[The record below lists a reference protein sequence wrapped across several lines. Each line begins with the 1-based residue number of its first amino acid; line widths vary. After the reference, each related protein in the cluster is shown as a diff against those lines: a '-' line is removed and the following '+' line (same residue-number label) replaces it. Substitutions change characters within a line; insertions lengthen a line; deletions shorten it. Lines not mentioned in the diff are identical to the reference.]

1 MQDRN
6 SNIPGS
12 DYCDEGASSKTK
24 EQAAAAIEELKGR
37 AHDVKEQLAASGKST
52 VDQLDAQREPA
63 AKTLENAARRLQE
76 SGERVS
82 AATSRAASTTA
93 DKLQTTADYIRE
105 KKWHDSQQLRGLPQ
119 GGVELRLK
127 LSSLAEVERW
137 VLSWGGNAVVIRPK
151 ELVESVKRAAKR
163 ILNPGA

>member
-6 SNIPGS
+6 SNIPVS
-12 DYCDEGASSKTK
+12 DYCDEGTSSKTT
-24 EQAAAAIEELKGR
+24 EQATATVEELKGR
-37 AHDVKEQLAASGKST
+37 ADDVKEQLAASGKRT

-82 AATSRAASTTA
+82 TATSRAASTTA

-105 KKWHDSQQLRGLPQ
+105 KNIRSMMDEVQDIVRRHPGVALALAAAAGLLM
-119 GGVELRLK
+119 GKAISGR
-127 LSSLAEVERW
+127 
-137 VLSWGGNAVVIRPK
+137 N
-151 ELVESVKRAAKR
+151 
-163 ILNPGA
+163 N

>member
-63 AKTLENAARRLQE
+63 AKTLENAARRMQE

-82 AATSRAASTTA
+82 TATSRAASTTA

-105 KKWHDSQQLRGLPQ
+105 KNIRSMMDDVQDIVRRHPGVALALAAAAGLLM
-119 GGVELRLK
+119 GKAISGR
-127 LSSLAEVERW
+127 
-137 VLSWGGNAVVIRPK
+137 N
-151 ELVESVKRAAKR
+151 
-163 ILNPGA
+163 N

>member
-6 SNIPGS
+6 SNIPVS
-12 DYCDEGASSKTK
+12 DYCDEGASSKTR
-24 EQAAAAIEELKGR
+24 ERASATVEELKGTVD
-37 AHDVKEQLAASGKST
+37 DVKEQLAASGKRT

-76 SGERVS
+76 GGVS

-105 KKWHDSQQLRGLPQ
+105 KDIRTMMDDVQGVVRRHPGVVLALGAAAGLLMWKAIS
-119 GGVELRLK
+119 GR
-127 LSSLAEVERW
+127 
-137 VLSWGGNAVVIRPK
+137 NH
-151 ELVESVKRAAKR
+151 
-163 ILNPGA
+163 